1 MKTQFLVS
9 KQEKK
14 ILLVAVC
21 CILFSFI
28 DNLWLHNFL
37 VQSKENV
44 LLKPISGLIVGGFF
58 MTVCSILFASS
69 KIYVYYIYRKNLKLD
84 ALKSEKSALFLMIA
98 TGLMLIFSLM
108 LGRLDLSATSI
119 QVYHVYSIAQGVLG
133 LVIFLAMLWLSV
145 ALYKNYRGNIRYAA
159 IAGLCILAVGII
171 SGMVGLFADFPMIGP
186 SENTFVYLQYFNYF
200 STLVDCSFYLLSYF
214 AFKAE

>member
-58 MTVCSILFASS
+58 MTVCSIACHFQDIYLLYLS
-69 KIYVYYIYRKNLKLD
+69 K
-84 ALKSEKSALFLMIA
+84 KSEVGCLEIRKVSLVLDDSNRIDADIVIVARSFGFICDEYSSLSCLFYCSRSFRTCNI
-98 TGLMLIFSLM
+98 
-108 LGRLDLSATSI
+108 LSNA
-119 QVYHVYSIAQGVLG
+119 
-133 LVIFLAMLWLSV
+133 
-145 ALYKNYRGNIRYAA
+145 
-159 IAGLCILAVGII
+159 LAVR
-171 SGMVGLFADFPMIGP
+171 
-186 SENTFVYLQYFNYF
+186 
-200 STLVDCSFYLLSYF
+200 CSL
-214 AFKAE
+214 